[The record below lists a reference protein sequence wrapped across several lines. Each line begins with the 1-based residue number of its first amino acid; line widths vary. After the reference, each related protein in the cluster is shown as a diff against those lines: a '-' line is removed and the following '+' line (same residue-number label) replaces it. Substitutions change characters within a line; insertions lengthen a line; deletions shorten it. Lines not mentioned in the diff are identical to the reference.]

1 MADDWRNDPGP
12 SNAEKMKKGFQNA
25 LNKSKRDFERTQNRL
40 GIYGLSKF
48 LDRTVSWTVR
58 RTVRRTVNRSWKKN
72 REIKKL
78 CHLYKILS

>member
-1 MADDWRNDPGP
+1 MADDWRYAQGP
-12 SNAEKMKKGFQNA
+12 SNAEKMKKGFQDA

-48 LDRTVSWTVR
+48 LDRTVRQTVS
-58 RTVRRTVNRSWKKN
+58 RSWKKN

>member
-1 MADDWRNDPGP
+1 MADDWRYDPGP

-48 LDRTVSWTVR
+48 LDRTVR
-58 RTVRRTVNRSWKKN
+58 RTVSRSWKK
-72 REIKKL
+72 E
-78 CHLYKILS
+78 

>member
-1 MADDWRNDPGP
+1 MADDWRYDQGP

-48 LDRTVSWTVR
+48 LDRTVR
-58 RTVRRTVNRSWKKN
+58 RTVSRSWKKN

-78 CHLYKILS
+78 CHLCKILS